1 MAPEVKVLKG
11 QAPKPTVL
19 IPNSNIISDL
29 EKVERF
35 LNRLTGLN
43 RFQNLAQRTLRMNLR
58 ISFLERALV
67 GLAEAQEAL
76 QGLCHATS
84 QRPLTPA
91 DLTAAQ
97 LSRG

>member
-11 QAPKPTVL
+11 QAPKPTIL
-19 IPNSNIISDL
+19 IPNNNIISDL

-76 QGLCHATS
+76 QGLCHSTS
-84 QRPLTPA
+84 QRPLTPE
-91 DLTAAQ
+91 DLITAQ
-97 LSRG
+97 LTRG